1 MTRQIMADD
10 RKLTDI
16 ELERH
21 LAGDLSA
28 ARYAEA
34 TDSDRARLV
43 ELQAEADA
51 FLRSVDINN
60 EVRRIQQR
68 MPDAPKKSW
77 LRWFVPAMG
86 LALAAAVAVIVV
98 RPKDDGDDVRLKGGD
113 VTLVVHRATSG
124 VSERLDDGDTV
135 APGTRI
141 RFEVDA
147 PRAGFVTIIGVDGS
161 GKQTVYVEN
170 VRYTPEDRL
179 IPGALELDATPGD
192 ERFTLLFART
202 QIDPAAP
209 PASVARDEITLHK
222 K

>member
-1 MTRQIMADD
+1 MADD
-10 RKLTDI
+10 RRLTDV

-34 TDSDRARLV
+34 TDADRARLV

-68 MPDAPKKSW
+68 MPDKPKRSW
-77 LRWFVPAMG
+77 LHWLAPGF
-86 LALAAAVAVIVV
+86 ALAAAAAIAVLIL
-98 RPKDDGDDVRLKGGD
+98 RPSDNEPDITLKGGD
-113 VTLVVHRATSG
+113 VALIVHRATSG

-135 APGTRI
+135 AVGDRI

-147 PRAGFVTIIGVDGS
+147 PRKGFVALIGVDGT
-161 GKQTVYVEN
+161 GKQTVYYKDVP
-170 VRYTPEDRL
+170 YTPENRL
-179 IPGALELDATPGD
+179 LPDAIQLDATPGD
-192 ERFTLLFART
+192 EHFTVLFST
-202 QIDPAAP
+202 QPFDVNAP
-209 PASVARDEITLHK
+209 SSTVVRDEVTLHK

>member
-1 MTRQIMADD
+1 MADD
-10 RKLTDI
+10 RKLTDV

-68 MPDAPKKSW
+68 MPDAPKKNW
-77 LRWFVPAMG
+77 LRWLVPAMG
-86 LALAAAVAVIVV
+86 LAVAAAIAVVVV
-98 RPKDDGDDVRLKGGD
+98 RPKDDGDDIRLKGGD

-161 GKQTVYVEN
+161 GKETLYFEN
-170 VRYTPEDRL
+170 VAYTPENRL
-179 IPGALELDATPGD
+179 MPGALELDATPGD
-192 ERFTLLFART
+192 ERFALLFSTTKFDAK
-202 QIDPAAP
+202 AP
-209 PASVARDEITLHK
+209 PASVVRDELTLHK
-222 K
+222 R

>member
-1 MTRQIMADD
+1 MADD
-10 RKLTDI
+10 ERRLTDV

-34 TDSDRARLV
+34 TDADRARLV

-68 MPDAPKKSW
+68 MPEAPKRSW
-77 LRWFVPAMG
+77 LRWLAPGF
-86 LALAAAVAVIVV
+86 ALAAAAAIALIVL
-98 RPKDDGDDVRLKGGD
+98 RPKPSEPDITLKGGD
-113 VTLVVHRATSG
+113 VALIVHRATSG

-135 APGTRI
+135 TAGDRI

-147 PRAGFVTIIGVDGS
+147 PRKGYVALVGVDGT
-161 GKQTVYVEN
+161 GKQTVYYKGVA
-170 VRYTPEDRL
+170 YTPENRL
-179 IPGALELDATPGD
+179 LEGAIQLDATPGD
-192 ERFTLLFART
+192 EHFTLLFST
-202 QIDPAAP
+202 QPFDVNAP
-209 PASVARDEITLHK
+209 SSSVVRDEVTLHK

>member
-1 MTRQIMADD
+1 MADE
-10 RKLTDI
+10 RKLTDV

-34 TDSDRARLV
+34 TDADRARLV

-51 FLRSVDINN
+51 FLRSVDVNN

-68 MPDAPKKSW
+68 LPDAPKKSW

-86 LALAAAVAVIVV
+86 LALAAAVAAIVV
-98 RPKDDGDDVRLKGGD
+98 RPKDDGDDIRLKGGD
-113 VTLVVHRATSG
+113 VALVVHRATSG

-147 PRAGFVTIIGVDGS
+147 PREGYVALIGFDGA
-161 GKQTVYVEN
+161 GKQTVYYEN
-170 VRYTPEDRL
+170 VHYTPENRL
-179 IPGALELDATPGD
+179 LPGAFELDASPGD
-192 ERFTLLFART
+192 ERFFLLFAPT
-202 QIDPAAP
+202 KFSVNHP
-209 PASVARDEITLHK
+209 PKSVVRDEFTLHK

>member
-1 MTRQIMADD
+1 MADD
-10 RKLTDI
+10 RRLTDV

-34 TDSDRARLV
+34 TDADRARLV

-68 MPDAPKKSW
+68 MPDKPKRSW
-77 LRWFVPAMG
+77 LRWFAPG
-86 LALAAAVAVIVV
+86 FALAAAAAIAVLVL
-98 RPKDDGDDVRLKGGD
+98 RPKAQEPDITLKGGD
-113 VTLVVHRATSG
+113 VALIVHRATSG

-135 APGTRI
+135 AVGDRI

-147 PRAGFVTIIGVDGS
+147 PRKGFVALVGVDGT
-161 GKQTVYVEN
+161 GKQTVYYKDVP
-170 VRYTPEDRL
+170 YTPENRL
-179 IPGALELDATPGD
+179 LPDAIQLDATPGD
-192 ERFTLLFART
+192 EHFTVLFST
-202 QIDPAAP
+202 QPFDVNAP
-209 PASVARDEITLHK
+209 SSTVVRDEVTLHK

>member
-1 MTRQIMADD
+1 MADD
-10 RKLTDI
+10 DRRLTDV

-34 TDSDRARLV
+34 TDGDRARLV

-51 FLRSVDINN
+51 FLRSVDVDH

-68 MPDAPKKSW
+68 MPDMPKRSW
-77 LRWFVPAMG
+77 LRWVAPGF
-86 LALAAAVAVIVV
+86 ALAAAAAIAVMVL
-98 RPKDDGDDVRLKGGD
+98 RPKPHEDDIRLKGGD
-113 VTLVVHRATSG
+113 VALIVHRATSG

-135 APGTRI
+135 APGDRI

-147 PRAGFVTIIGVDGS
+147 PRKGFVALVGTDGT
-161 GKQTVYVEN
+161 GKQTVYYKDVA
-170 VRYTPEDRL
+170 YTPENRL
-179 IPGALELDATPGD
+179 LPDAIQLDATPGD
-192 ERFTLLFART
+192 EHFTLLFST
-202 QIDPAAP
+202 QPFDVDAP
-209 PASVARDEITLHK
+209 SSSVVRDEVTLHK

>member
-1 MTRQIMADD
+1 MADD
-10 RKLTDI
+10 RRLTDV

-34 TDSDRARLV
+34 TDADRARLV

-68 MPDAPKKSW
+68 MPDKPKRSW
-77 LRWFVPAMG
+77 LRWLAPGF
-86 LALAAAVAVIVV
+86 ALAAAAAIAVMVL
-98 RPKDDGDDVRLKGGD
+98 RPKAHDPDIILKGGD
-113 VTLVVHRATSG
+113 VALIVHRATSG

-135 APGTRI
+135 AVGDRI

-147 PRAGFVTIIGVDGS
+147 PRKGYVALVGVDGT
-161 GKQTVYVEN
+161 GKQTVYYKDVP
-170 VRYTPEDRL
+170 YTPENRL
-179 IPGALELDATPGD
+179 LPDAIQLDATPGD
-192 ERFTLLFART
+192 EHFTLLFST
-202 QIDPAAP
+202 QPFDVTAP
-209 PASVARDEITLHK
+209 SSTVVRDEVTLHK

>member
-1 MTRQIMADD
+1 MADDD

-21 LAGDLSA
+21 IAGDLSA

-34 TDSDRARLV
+34 ADGDRARLV

-51 FLRSVDINN
+51 FLRSVDVNN

-68 MPDAPKKSW
+68 MPERGAAPKKSW

-86 LALAAAVAVIVV
+86 LALAAAIAAIVV
-98 RPKDDGDDVRLKGGD
+98 RPKDDGDDIRLKGGD
-113 VTLVVHRATSG
+113 VSLVVHRATSG

-147 PRAGFVTIIGVDGS
+147 PRAGYVTIIGVDGA
-161 GKQTVYVEN
+161 GKQTVYFEN

-192 ERFTLLFART
+192 ERFTLLFSST
-202 QIDPAAP
+202 KFDIKAP
-209 PASVARDEITLHK
+209 PASVVRDELTLHK

>member
-1 MTRQIMADD
+1 MAED
-10 RKLTDI
+10 RKLTDL

-51 FLRSVDINN
+51 FLRSVDVNN

-86 LALAAAVAVIVV
+86 FALAAAVAAIVI
-98 RPKDDGDDVRLKGGD
+98 RPKSDDDDIRLKGGD

-135 APGTRI
+135 APGDRI

-147 PRAGFVTIIGVDGS
+147 PRKGFVALVGVDGS
-161 GKQTVYVEN
+161 GKSTVYYKDVAYSPEN
-170 VRYTPEDRL
+170 RL
-179 IPGALELDATPGD
+179 LPDAVQLDATPGD
-192 ERFTLLFART
+192 EHFTLLFST
-202 QIDPAAP
+202 TKFDPAAP
-209 PASVARDEITLHK
+209 PASVVRDEITLHK